1 MCFSAEVSF
10 GASAV
15 LVTTGALTII
25 ENKRPDQRF
34 LAMIPIL
41 FGIQQFFEGW
51 VWVALQNNGYGPIG
65 EVSKYGFLIFAQIV
79 WPVWIPLSAY
89 FLENNVKR
97 KRLIIFSL
105 ALGISLALLLSYRL
119 IVYDVSAFVQEKH
132 IFYQVGHFKSTNWW
146 SGIFYLLPALF
157 PFVFSSIKRLNILG
171 YLMLLM
177 FVISKVFYL
186 RYMIST
192 WCFFAAVLS
201 IFILLIVKKQN
212 VELRKG

>member
-15 LVTTGALTII
+15 LVAAGSLTMY
-25 ENKRPDQRF
+25 ENKRPDHRMF
-34 LAMIPIL
+34 ALIPVL

-51 VWVALQNNGYGPIG
+51 VWVSLQTGGYENIG
-65 EVSKYGFLIFAQIV
+65 LISKYGFLVFAQLV

-89 FLENNVKR
+89 YPERNSKR
-97 KRLIIFSL
+97 KKMIVFSL
-105 ALGISLALLLSYRL
+105 ALGIFLALLLGYRM
-119 IVYDVSAFVQEKH
+119 IEYDVTASIQDKH
-132 IFYQVGHFKSTNWW
+132 IFYQIGHFKSTNWW

-157 PFVFSSIKRLNILG
+157 PFIFSSDKRINILG

-177 FVISKVFYL
+177 FAVSKVFYL

-201 IFILLIVKKQN
+201 AYIFFIVKKN
-212 VELRKG
+212 NIYR

>member
-15 LVTTGALTII
+15 LTATGAITLKKNRKK
-25 ENKRPDQRF
+25 ELMP
-34 LAMIPIL
+34 LAMVPLL

-51 VWVALQNNGYGPIG
+51 VWISLQNETYASFAAIAT
-65 EVSKYGFLIFAQIV
+65 YGFLIFAQLV
-79 WPVWIPLSAY
+79 WPVWVPFSVYVPEKEKI
-89 FLENNVKR
+89 R
-97 KRLIIFSL
+97 KKLITFSL
-105 ALGISLALLLSYRL
+105 TLGIILALLLGYRM
-119 IVYDVSAFVQEKH
+119 IFYDVNAYIQEHH
-132 IFYQVGHFKSTNWW
+132 IFYKVGHFKSTNWW

-157 PFVFSSIKRLNILG
+157 PFIFSSIKKVNILG
-171 YLMLLM
+171 WLMLLM

-201 IFILLIVKKQN
+201 VYIYFIIKDLNRQQ
-212 VELRKG
+212 

>member
-15 LVTTGALTII
+15 LVTTGALII
-25 ENKRPDQRF
+25 AENKRKDQRLF
-34 LAMIPIL
+34 AMIPIL

-51 VWVALQNNGYGPIG
+51 VWVALQGPGYETMG
-65 EVSKYGFLIFAQIV
+65 EISKYGFLIFAQLV
-79 WPVWIPLSAY
+79 WPVWIPLSALK
-89 FLENNVKR
+89 LERNVKR
-97 KRLIIFSL
+97 KKLITYSL
-105 ALGISLALLLSYRL
+105 AVGTALALLLAYRL
-119 IVYDVSAFVQEKH
+119 VAYDVSAFIQEQH
-132 IFYQVGHFKSTNWW
+132 IFYKVGHFKSTNWW

-157 PFVFSSIKRLNILG
+157 PFIFSYYKRINILG

-177 FVISKVFYL
+177 FVVSKVFYL

-201 IFILLIVKKQN
+201 IYIFYIVKKQN
-212 VELRKG
+212 VEE